1 MINTTL
7 ISPAD
12 FISMPWRNGAGTTT
26 ELVKRDLPEEY
37 DGSGFAWRLSM
48 AEVVDDGYFSN
59 FEYYDRT
66 LVLLNGNGV
75 TLHHNKDQSDVLS
88 KPLEFAQFRGESI
101 TYATLHDGAI
111 KDFNIITRRGF
122 CKANTICGGGSG
134 MTEFS
139 SCAATFLIFA
149 MQGDVIVE
157 LNSANQNT
165 NSEIKIQDQ
174 SLLFVQSESN
184 NNSGNI
190 RISISTNESKFIA
203 VEIIQGTSD

>member
-1 MINTTL
+1 MINSTL

-66 LVLLNGNGV
+66 LVLLNGNGI
-75 TLHHNKDQSDVLS
+75 TLHHNKDQSDILS
-88 KPLEFAQFRGESI
+88 KPLELANFRGEST

-111 KDFNIITRRGF
+111 KDFNIMTRRSF
-122 CKANTICGGGSG
+122 CKAKTTCGGGG
-134 MTEFS
+134 GITRLS
-139 SCAATFLIFA
+139 SSADTLMIFA
-149 MQGDVIVE
+149 AQGDVSIKHETSFEQIIPDGSLLVLE
-157 LNSANQNT
+157 SAN
-165 NSEIKIQDQ
+165 
-174 SLLFVQSESN
+174 ESN
-184 NNSGNI
+184 DCNIALSAGN
-190 RISISTNESKFIA
+190 FIA
-203 VEIIQGTSD
+203 VEIL